1 MIHNVE
7 RAGELGYDLALYFR
21 CVWVCQSSKT
31 DEDVAVLHIFA
42 PLQK

>member
-1 MIHNVE
+1 MINNVDG
-7 RAGELGYDLALYFR
+7 AGDLGCDSALYFR

-31 DEDVAVLHIFA
+31 DEAVAVLHIFA